1 MNQNSLLAKLEKGL
15 RILTGVAIALILFQ
29 GVGVLTYVLN
39 VWPRMREVPSTQI
52 TILVI
57 LAVTAG
63 LVRSY
68 LWIRI
73 YWNGARLLST
83 LRVSGESTE
92 LPERLVPTLRTLTR
106 LLVLS
111 CILDVLLLP
120 AIFLMD
126 VFFPFT
132 VSSMHLG
139 LVQLATLL
147 IPQAFGLSALVLAY
161 LAHQYGRL
169 VSERCQMKKELELT
183 I

>member
-39 VWPRMREVPSTQI
+39 VWPSMREVPSTGI

-63 LVRSY
+63 LVRSF

-73 YWNGARLLST
+73 YLNGARLLST
-83 LRVSGESTE
+83 FRIGGESTE
-92 LPERLVPTLRTLTR
+92 LPEKLAPTLRTLTR
-106 LLVLS
+106 LLVAS

-126 VFFPFT
+126 AFFPFA
-132 VSSMHLG
+132 VSSMHIG

-161 LAHQYGRL
+161 LAHQYGQL
-169 VSERCQMKKELELT
+169 VKERCQMKKELELT